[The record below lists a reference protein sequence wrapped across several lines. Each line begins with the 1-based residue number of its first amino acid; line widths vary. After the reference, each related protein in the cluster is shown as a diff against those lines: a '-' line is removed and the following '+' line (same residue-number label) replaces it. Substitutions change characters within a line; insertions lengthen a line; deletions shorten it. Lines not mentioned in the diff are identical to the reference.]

1 LRLVVS
7 PSSPDKILIF
17 AGGRK
22 AVCKVEK
29 DFFIYQSNPK
39 KQSGIDLKIHFGND
53 FLTSINLICEIIVI
67 VKKFGYRFKTFNF
80 VTC

>member
-7 PSSPDKILIF
+7 PSSPEKILIF

-39 KQSGIDLKIHFGND
+39 KQSGIDLKIHFGNE
-53 FLTSINLICEIIVI
+53 FL
-67 VKKFGYRFKTFNF
+67 RFYYF
-80 VTC
+80 VFWDNSQPEKNI